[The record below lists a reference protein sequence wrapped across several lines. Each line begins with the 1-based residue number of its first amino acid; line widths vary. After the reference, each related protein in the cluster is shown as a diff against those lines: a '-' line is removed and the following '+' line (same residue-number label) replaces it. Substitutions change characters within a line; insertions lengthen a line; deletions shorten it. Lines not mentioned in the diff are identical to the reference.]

1 MSKDEVFPV
10 VVRILTDYLR
20 LKEGEVTMESHVIR
34 DLGADSLALVE
45 IGFKFMEAFEIG
57 MVNADEEN
65 LVIRN
70 LVDHIGG
77 LVTESQR

>member
-1 MSKDEVFPV
+1 
-10 VVRILTDYLR
+10 
-20 LKEGEVTMESHVIR
+20 MESHVIR